1 MSLPFHG
8 AWLIFKVK
16 IICRNGISS
25 NRDEMKIQL
34 NDLQANTRFVDS
46 ISAAQP
52 YQQSS
57 NAAFEI
63 LHDLVKTS
71 LATQIRNFWDR

>member
-1 MSLPFHG
+1 
-8 AWLIFKVK
+8 
-16 IICRNGISS
+16 
-25 NRDEMKIQL
+25 MKIQL

-46 ISAAQP
+46 IPATRP

-71 LATQIRNFWDR
+71 LATQIRNF